1 MAKATTKK
9 TATKKPAKAP
19 AKKVTKTTPAQVV
32 PVTKVKK
39 SNKKR
44 NFVLSTI
51 LAAFLLVVANSAIWV
66 NRTMFNTQNFTQI
79 TSTALLSQSSRNAL
93 ASDIVDTALQSQPA
107 VKAVVAEPATNFIA
121 GLLNTQQAKSALTKV
136 IGKVQIIFTSER
148 PEPVTYDLS
157 GIKATVTK
165 LLTLANKEDAVVK
178 VDQVPDSIT
187 IFKNVDKIPSFYK
200 AGVILNFVAPIAFL
214 LALFLLVW
222 PHVKKQYATRK
233 LLIGQGIALTSAG
246 LLALLVGP
254 LFKPP
259 VLAQVNNADLRVV
272 VENVYNAF
280 VSTFNHQTYYLVG
293 LGVVLLLIPLG
304 EKVYLFVKAAYF
316 DTKKK

>member
-1 MAKATTKK
+1 MAKATIKK
-9 TATKKPAKAP
+9 TTKTP
-19 AKKVTKTTPAQVV
+19 AKKKVKPTVSQKVAA
-32 PVTKVKK
+32 PVSKK
-39 SNKKR
+39 SNTKR

-51 LAAFLLVVANSAIWV
+51 LAAILLVVANSAIWV
-66 NRTMFNTQNFTQI
+66 NRTMFDTQEFTSI

-93 ASDIVDTALQSQPA
+93 AGEIVNTALQSQPA
-107 VKAVVAEPATNFIA
+107 VKAVVAEPATNFIS
-121 GLLNTQQAKSALTKV
+121 GLLNTQQAKNALNTV

-148 PEPVTYDLS
+148 PQPVTYDLS

-165 LLTLANKEDAVVK
+165 LLTLANKDEAVVK
-178 VDQVPDSIT
+178 VDQVPNSIT

-200 AGVILNFVAPIAFL
+200 AGVVLNFVAPLAFL

-222 PHVKKQYATRK
+222 PHVKKKYPTNK
-233 LLIGQGIALTSAG
+233 LLVGQGIALTSAG

-259 VLAQVNNADLRVV
+259 VLAQVNNADMRVV

-280 VSTFNHQTYYLVG
+280 VSTFNHQTFYLLG
-293 LGVVLLLIPLG
+293 LGIVMLLIPLG
-304 EKVYLFVKAAYF
+304 TKVYNLVRDTYFVK
-316 DTKKK
+316 